1 MRAGLR
7 IGEQGG
13 DVTVLVRC
21 LTFLPFI
28 YRLRGQVEMV
38 RSVITRALTVSE
50 ARDISIITGHRAWVA
65 WRDGDMVEAEAYGRA
80 TLEDRRRQQRV
91 NAFLWLDLWPLIGVV
106 LPQEKMAEPM
116 SYDRILFNPTQ
127 QPHPAT
133 PVALPAA

>member
-1 MRAGLR
+1 MRAGLS
-7 IGEQGG
+7 IGEQVG

-38 RSVITRALTVSE
+38 RSVITRALTVLE

-80 TLEDRRRQQRV
+80 TLQDMRRKPPV
-91 NAFLWLDLWPLIGVV
+91 KAVLWMGLW
-106 LPQEKMAEPM
+106 A
-116 SYDRILFNPTQ
+116 
-127 QPHPAT
+127 
-133 PVALPAA
+133 

>member
-1 MRAGLR
+1 MRAGLS
-7 IGEQGG
+7 IGEEVG

-28 YRLRGQVEMV
+28 YRLRGHVEMV

-80 TLEDRRRQQRV
+80 SLVDRQDQQRV
-91 NAFLWLDLWPLIGVV
+91 NALQWVGLWPLIGV
-106 LPQEKMAEPM
+106 LLAQEKIAEAMNYVRLLLDP
-116 SYDRILFNPTQ
+116 LQ
-127 QPHPAT
+127 QPP
-133 PVALPAA
+133 P